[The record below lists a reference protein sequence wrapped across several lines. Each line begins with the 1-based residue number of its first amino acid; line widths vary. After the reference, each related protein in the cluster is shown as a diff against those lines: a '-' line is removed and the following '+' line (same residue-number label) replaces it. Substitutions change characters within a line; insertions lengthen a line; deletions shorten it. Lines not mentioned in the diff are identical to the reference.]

1 MRKGSYRLGEAFGI
15 GVYVHWSFG
24 LLLAYVLLST
34 LSAGAGWVLALN
46 SIVFVLA
53 VFACVTLHEY
63 GHALAARRYGIETHD
78 ITLLPI
84 GGVARLKSLPD
95 DPKEELVIALAGPA
109 VNVVI
114 AAVLLVVSVVLGKGF
129 PGQGVVALTSD
140 AAILHGLIFA
150 NGMLVVFNMIPAF
163 PMDGGRVLRALLAMK
178 KGMLPATEFAA
189 KLGKVFAVVM
199 FFMAFVSTPFFFLT
213 AAFLWIAGQQE
224 LMHVRHR
231 FAPQGSAVEQAMRQA
246 MASFMMPSPEE
257 PPGELKRVRGRVV
270 ESEAP

>member
-24 LLLAYVLLST
+24 LLLAYVLLTT

-53 VFACVTLHEY
+53 AFACVTLHEY

-95 DPKEELVIALAGPA
+95 DPREELVIAVAGPA

-114 AAVLLVVSVVLGKGF
+114 AGVLSLVSVVLGKGV
-129 PGQGVVALTSD
+129 PGPVSAFTSD
-140 AAILHGLIFA
+140 AAILHGLIYTNVA
-150 NGMLVVFNMIPAF
+150 LVVFNMIPAF

-189 KLGKVFAVVM
+189 KLGKIFAVLM
-199 FFMAFVSTPFFFLT
+199 FVAAFSSTPFFFLT
-213 AAFLWIAGQQE
+213 AVFLWVAGQQE
-224 LMHVRHR
+224 LMHVRQR
-231 FAPQGSAVEQAMRQA
+231 FAPPQTNAMEQAMRQA
-246 MASFMMPSPEE
+246 MASFMVPDPGDPPSEM
-257 PPGELKRVRGRVV
+257 KRVRGRVV
-270 ESEAP
+270 ENEAP